1 MPITKNEKETTTFA
15 KKIAQ
20 KIQNGGVVCL
30 FGDLG
35 TGKTTFTKGLAE
47 YFGIDRI
54 KIKSPTYTYIRK
66 HTAKNGQN
74 IYHIDLYRLSHI
86 DDLLLEEI
94 NELLENPKDIIVI
107 EWADRME
114 KYLPE
119 NRINIYLEY
128 VDEKR
133 RDIKVVSEVRN
144 NY

>member
-1 MPITKNEKETTTFA
+1 MLVTKSKEETSTFA

-66 HTAKNGQN
+66 HTTKNGKN

-86 DDLLLEEI
+86 DELLLEEI
-94 NELLENPKDIIVI
+94 NELLENPNDILII

-114 KYLPE
+114 EYLPE

-128 VDEKR
+128 IDEKR
-133 RDIKVVSEVRN
+133 RNIKVV
-144 NY
+144 